1 MDAARLL
8 DRKIVVNPR
17 ESPQIIKVS
26 KKFGKIL
33 VPSRILICGPSL
45 SGKSTF
51 MQRLVQHREQI
62 FDRKFDRIIYCSPQ
76 CLSGAQNHYVE
87 FLRKQFPALELSS
100 ELPCVNALNI
110 TSDGTHKLILID
122 DFMLSFNQSQNAFK
136 LLTIHSHH
144 MQISAVVTTH
154 NLYASSKFQKTLTR
168 NFSEIVMLHARSD
181 KLSLRTL
188 GAQMFPEMP
197 RILLKAM
204 NWVERQDQAELRYLL
219 LDISPL
225 THLPSNMIIRTNIFP
240 ENGILAPVFFIPPA
254 ID

>member
-1 MDAARLL
+1 MDEARSI
-8 DRKIVVNPR
+8 DRKIIVNPR

-26 KKFGKIL
+26 PKFGKIIC
-33 VPSRILICGPSL
+33 PSRMLVCGPSL

-51 MQRLVQHREQI
+51 MKYLVQYREQI
-62 FDRKFDRIIYCSPQ
+62 FDQKFDRIIYCSPQ
-76 CLSGAQNHYVE
+76 CLTGAQDNYVD
-87 FLRKQFPALELSS
+87 FLRKQFSDLELSS

-144 MQISAVVTTH
+144 MQITAVVTSH
-154 NLYASSKFQKTLTR
+154 NLFASSKFQKTLTR
-168 NFSEIVMLHARSD
+168 NYSEIVMLHARSD

-188 GAQMFPEMP
+188 GTQMFPDSP
-197 RILLKAM
+197 RILIRAM
-204 NWVERQDQAELRYLL
+204 NWVEKQEGELRYLL

-240 ENGILAPVFFIPPA
+240 ENGILAPVYFIPSVVE
-254 ID
+254 